1 MKKVIIT
8 LFILIGLSLGSVFGQ
23 DTVMVSGTTGT
34 TTWTKDKVF
43 LLDGYVR
50 VDNGEV
56 LTIEPGTVVL
66 AESGSQEDASALI
79 VERDGIILAEGTEVE
94 PIIFTSVL
102 DDTSDPFD
110 FLDDQSKGLWG
121 GLIICGDAPTNTNEN
136 GTEQVEGIPTDLPA
150 TVGTFGG
157 NVADD
162 SSGVLKYVSIRHTG
176 VALASNNEIQG
187 LTLAGVGSKT
197 VIDYVE
203 SYASDDDGIEIF
215 GGTVNLKHIVV
226 AFASDDMF
234 DLDQGW
240 TGNVQWLFVLQSAD
254 FGDRLGEWDG
264 ADTPEDGLPYGAP
277 TIYNMTM
284 IGSNPAATNN
294 RTISFRANGGGKVYN
309 SIFYEQGRGIDIEIK
324 SDANVPESSYDRFV
338 AGDLVVSNNVFWNVA
353 GNTASDL
360 YTVSPIAG
368 GWTDSSATVSAA
380 VTDVLNTMSAANVIA
395 DPVIAGL
402 SYIADGQLDPRFSGS
417 DVSTDLATVPNS
429 WFTPTHYKGAFPP
442 NKGSFWAANWT
453 ALDHYG
459 YFNKDL
465 TTGINDIVPL
475 EGVKVYPNPNN
486 GIFSVNASNLNAEA
500 VNISVF
506 DMTGRTISAQVV
518 MPVAGQVQ
526 TELNIESAPAGMY
539 LVKVQQGTSLST
551 SQIVKN

>member
-1 MKKVIIT
+1 MKKVIFT
-8 LFILIGLSLGSVFGQ
+8 LSLLLGFLASTAFTQ
-23 DTVMVSGTTGT
+23 DTTVVSGTTGT
-34 TTWTKDKVF
+34 ATWTKDKVWV
-43 LLDGYVR
+43 LDGYVR

-56 LTIEPGTVVL
+56 LTIEAGTVVL
-66 AESGSQEDASALI
+66 AETGSQENASALI
-79 VERDGIILAEGTEVE
+79 IERNGIILANGTEAE
-94 PIIFTSVL
+94 PIIFSSVL
-102 DDTSDPFD
+102 DDVNDPAD
-110 FLDDQSKGLWG
+110 FLDDQRKGLWG
-121 GLIICGDAPTNTNEN
+121 GIIMCGDAPTNTNEN
-136 GTEQVEGIPTDLPA
+136 GTEQVEGIPSTLPS

-162 SSGVLKYVSIRHTG
+162 SSGVMTYVSIRHTG

-197 VIDYVE
+197 VLDYIE

-215 GGTVNLKHIVV
+215 GGTVSMKHVVV
-226 AFASDDMF
+226 AFAADDMF

-240 TGNVQWLFVLQSAD
+240 TGNVQYLFIIQSAD

-264 ADTPEDGLPYGAP
+264 ADTPEDGMPFGSP
-277 TIYNMTM
+277 TIFNMTM
-284 IGSNPAATNN
+284 IGSNPAGTNN
-294 RTISFRANGGGKVYN
+294 RTITFRANGGGKVYN
-309 SIFYEQGRGIDIEIK
+309 SVFYEQGRGIDVEMK
-324 SDANVPESSYDRFV
+324 SDALVSESSYDRFQ

-353 GNTASDL
+353 GNTAADL
-360 YTVSPIAG
+360 YKVSPIAA
-368 GWTDSSATVSAA
+368 GWVDSAATVSAA

-465 TTGINDIVPL
+465 TTGINDRLLL
-475 EGVKVYPNPNN
+475 EGVRVYPNPNL
-486 GIFSVNASNLNAEA
+486 GTFAVKAGQLTEEA

-506 DMTGRTISAQVV
+506 DMTGRRISIQKVR
-518 MPVAGQVQ
+518 PVAGQIEAEV
-526 TELNIESAPAGMY
+526 NIETAAAGMY
-539 LVKVQQGTSLST
+539 FVKVQQGSRLST